1 MDFLVISLLFF
12 VVCISI
18 LYCLSSIYYIFNVL
32 NLKEKDMG
40 NFYKANWKKN
50 KKVRGV
56 KYEKN

>member
-1 MDFLVISLLFF
+1 MESFVIYLLFF
-12 VVCISI
+12 VVFITI
-18 LYCLSSIYYIFNVL
+18 LYCLSSIFYIFDVF

>member
-1 MDFLVISLLFF
+1 MESFVFCLLFF
-12 VVCISI
+12 VVFITI
-18 LYCLSSIYYIFNVL
+18 LYCLSSIYYIFHVL
-32 NLKEKDMG
+32 NLKEKDTV